1 MPRDPTNGEEGG
13 TMRRTRLLMA
23 PAAAAVLALGL
34 AGCGSGDGDGGG
46 DGGGGADGG
55 SGGGEVEV
63 FTWWAA
69 GSEKAGLDALVEVFN
84 EQHPDIEFV
93 NGAVAGGAGSAAKD
107 LLQSRLQAQDPPDT
121 FQAHAGA
128 ELQDYIDAAQIEDI
142 SDLYDE
148 FGLSE
153 AFPQDLL
160 DRLTVDGAIYSVP
173 SNIHRANVV
182 WANPDVLE
190 EAGLDPEAEYAD
202 IDAWFDALDAVQETG
217 KTALSIGTTWTQVH
231 LLETVLLSEL
241 GADGYTGLWDGSTD
255 WEGAEVTAALED
267 FEKLM
272 GYTNTDRDGLDWPDA
287 TQQIIDGQAGF
298 NVMGDWAEA
307 AFSEANVTAPDGYV
321 YFPVPGTD
329 GVFDF
334 LADSF
339 TLPVGAPDPD
349 GARAWLETVG
359 SEDGQVAFNMA
370 KGSIPARTD
379 VDTSEFGDYQ
389 QSAIESFAADTI
401 VSSLAHGAAAPVATL
416 NAVSDATS
424 KFTTGASDL
433 ATFQSEL
440 AAAAGS

>member
-1 MPRDPTNGEEGG
+1 
-13 TMRRTRLLMA
+13 MA
-23 PAAAAVLALGL
+23 TAGAAALALGL
-34 AGCGSGDGDGGG
+34 AGCTSGGSGDTGGDSGG
-46 DGGGGADGG
+46 DGAA
-55 SGGGEVEV
+55 SEVEV

-69 GSEKAGLDALVEVFN
+69 GSEKAGLDALVGVFN
-84 EQHPDIEFV
+84 EQHPDVEFI

-107 LLQSRLQAQDPPDT
+107 LLQSRLQAGDPPDT

-128 ELQDYIDAAQIEDI
+128 ELQDYIDAGQVEDV
-142 SDLYDE
+142 SSLYDE
-148 FGLSE
+148 FGLRD
-153 AFPQDLL
+153 AFPKDLV
-160 DRLTVDGAIYSVP
+160 DRLTVDGAIYSIP

-182 WANPDVLE
+182 WANPAVLT
-190 EAGLDPEAEYAD
+190 EAGLDPAAEYAD
-202 IDAWFDALDAVQETG
+202 LDSWFTALDAVKAAG
-217 KTALSIGTTWTQVH
+217 KTPLSVATTWTQVH
-231 LLETVLLSEL
+231 LLETVLLSSL

-255 WEGAEVTAALED
+255 WKGAEVTDALKD

-272 GYTNTDRDGLDWPDA
+272 SYTNTDRDGLDWPDA
-287 TQQIIDGQAGF
+287 TQQVIDGTAAF

-307 AFSEANVTAPDGYV
+307 AFAEAGLSSPADYI

-339 TLPVGAPDPD
+339 TLPVGAPHPD
-349 GARAWLETVG
+349 GAKAWLETVG
-359 SEDGQVAFNMA
+359 SAEGQAAFNKA

-379 VDTSEFGDYQ
+379 ADTSDFSPYQ
-389 QSAIESFAADTI
+389 KTAIESFAADTI

-416 NAVSDATS
+416 NKVSDATS

-440 AAAAGS
+440 AAAVG

>member
-1 MPRDPTNGEEGG
+1 
-13 TMRRTRLLMA
+13 MRRQKVIMA
-23 PAAAAVLALGL
+23 TAGAAALALGL
-34 AGCGSGDGDGGG
+34 AGCTSGGSGDTGG
-46 DGGGGADGG
+46 DTGGGAA
-55 SGGGEVEV
+55 SEVEV

-69 GSEKAGLDALVEVFN
+69 GSEKAGLDALVGVFN
-84 EQHPDIEFV
+84 EQHPDVEFI

-107 LLQSRLQAQDPPDT
+107 LLQSRLQAGDPPDT

-128 ELQDYIDAAQIEDI
+128 ELQDYIDAGQVEDV
-142 SDLYDE
+142 SSLYDE
-148 FGLSE
+148 FGLRD
-153 AFPQDLL
+153 AFPKDLV
-160 DRLTVDGAIYSVP
+160 DRLTVDGAIYSIP

-182 WANPDVLE
+182 WANPAVLT
-190 EAGLDPEAEYAD
+190 EAGLDPAAEYAD
-202 IDAWFDALDAVQETG
+202 LDSWFTALDAVKATG
-217 KTALSIGTTWTQVH
+217 KTPLSVATTWTQVH
-231 LLETVLLSEL
+231 LLETVLLSSL

-255 WEGAEVTAALED
+255 WKGAEVTDALKD

-272 GYTNTDRDGLDWPDA
+272 SYTNTDRDGLDWPDA
-287 TQQIIDGQAGF
+287 TQQVIDGTAAF

-307 AFSEANVTAPDGYV
+307 AFAEAGLSSPADYI

-339 TLPVGAPDPD
+339 TLPVGAPHPD
-349 GARAWLETVG
+349 GAKAWLETVG
-359 SEDGQVAFNMA
+359 SAEGQAAFNKA

-379 VDTSEFGDYQ
+379 ADTSDFSPYQ
-389 QSAIESFAADTI
+389 KTAIESFAADTI

-416 NAVSDATS
+416 NKVSDATS

-440 AAAAGS
+440 AAAVG

>member
-1 MPRDPTNGEEGG
+1 
-13 TMRRTRLLMA
+13 MRRQKVIMA
-23 PAAAAVLALGL
+23 TAGAAALALGL
-34 AGCGSGDGDGGG
+34 AGCTSGGSGDTGGDTGG
-46 DGGGGADGG
+46 DGAA
-55 SGGGEVEV
+55 SEVEV

-69 GSEKAGLDALVEVFN
+69 GSEKAGLDALVGVFN
-84 EQHPDIEFV
+84 EQHPDVEFI

-107 LLQSRLQAQDPPDT
+107 LLQSRLQAGDPPDT

-128 ELQDYIDAAQIEDI
+128 ELQDYIDAGQVEDV
-142 SDLYDE
+142 SSLYDE
-148 FGLSE
+148 FGLRD
-153 AFPQDLL
+153 AFPKDLV
-160 DRLTVDGAIYSVP
+160 DRLTVDGAIYSIP

-182 WANPDVLE
+182 WANPAVLT
-190 EAGLDPEAEYAD
+190 EAGLDPAAEYAD
-202 IDAWFDALDAVQETG
+202 LDSWFTALDAVKATG
-217 KTALSIGTTWTQVH
+217 KTPLSVATTWTQVH
-231 LLETVLLSEL
+231 LLETVLLSSL

-255 WEGAEVTAALED
+255 WKGAEVTDALKD

-272 GYTNTDRDGLDWPDA
+272 SYTNTDRDGLDWPDA
-287 TQQIIDGQAGF
+287 TQQVIDGTAAF

-307 AFSEANVTAPDGYV
+307 AFAEAGLSSPADYI

-339 TLPVGAPDPD
+339 TLPVGAPHPD
-349 GARAWLETVG
+349 GAKAWLETVG
-359 SEDGQVAFNMA
+359 SAEGQAAFNKA

-379 VDTSEFGDYQ
+379 ADTSDFSPYQ
-389 QSAIESFAADTI
+389 KTAIESFAADTI

-416 NAVSDATS
+416 NKVSDATS

-440 AAAAGS
+440 AAAVG